1 MWFVVNFRD
10 GLSPRVDEF
19 PHVILIQDN
28 WDDYGYQTTFES
40 GLRLSADETIDLGN
54 VKILKIDQTGGY
66 TEVPRE
72 PFQELGPDFCSLGN
86 SLEYYEKLLKCGP
99 NIYRP
104 YLQGLSD
111 ITFSDV

>member
-54 VKILKIDQTGGY
+54 VKILKIVRRAVIQRY
-66 TEVPRE
+66 
-72 PFQELGPDFCSLGN
+72 LGN
-86 SLEYYEKLLKCGP
+86 HFRSSALIFALWAIALNTMKNSSSVVRTSAGRTC
-99 NIYRP
+99 RA
-104 YLQGLSD
+104 
-111 ITFSDV
+111 